1 MAVITDTETQRRR
14 SSSICHVLR
23 EDANLAEAVP
33 IADRR
38 RAAQECIA
46 TAVRVPRGRWTGE
59 GVNAMPDGIGL
70 LVLRGMLIRRVG
82 FIESHAAELLGE
94 GDLLRPWQGEDAP
107 PALPH
112 TSAWRIMQPARI
124 ALLDARVAHRF
135 ARYPELTGRL
145 VARTLERSRNLAIN
159 MAIVQHA
166 RVHIRLHMLFWH
178 LSNRWGYVRPDGVV
192 LPLRLTHTVLAEL
205 AAARRPSV
213 SKALAQLARDQ
224 HLQAIAGGWLLL
236 GEPPRELAELQD
248 ETQPVTMRTGKAPN
262 QPTRD

>member
-1 MAVITDTETQRRR
+1 V
-14 SSSICHVLR
+14 CHVLR
-23 EDANLAEAVP
+23 EDVNLAEAVS
-33 IADRR
+33 IEDRA
-38 RAAQECIA
+38 RATQTCIA

-59 GVNAMPDGIGL
+59 GIEAMPDGIGL
-70 LVLRGMLIRRVG
+70 LVLRGLLIRRVG
-82 FIESHAAELLGE
+82 FGDSHAAELLGE

-112 TSAWRIMQPARI
+112 TSAWRVLQPARV
-124 ALLDARVAHRF
+124 AVLDRRVADRF

-145 VARTLERSRNLAIN
+145 VARTLERSRNLAMN

-205 AAARRPSV
+205 VAARRPTV
-213 SKALAQLARDQ
+213 SRALSQLASEE
-224 HLQAIAGGWLLL
+224 HLQHIEKGWLLL
-236 GEPPRELAELQD
+236 GEPPRELTELHEANMTWGD
-248 ETQPVTMRTGKAPN
+248 I
-262 QPTRD
+262 